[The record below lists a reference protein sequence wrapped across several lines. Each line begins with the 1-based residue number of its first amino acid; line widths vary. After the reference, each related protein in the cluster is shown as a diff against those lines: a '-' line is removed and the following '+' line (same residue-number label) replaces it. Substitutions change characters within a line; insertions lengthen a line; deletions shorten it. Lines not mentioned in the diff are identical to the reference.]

1 MGEERKRYLVVR
13 QKVEEV
19 GADAATRTQLMH
31 DMQSIATAYIK

>member
-19 GADAATRTQLMH
+19 GADAQHVSLLVH